1 MICAI
6 QVLKCSSRGAT
17 ALTEGEEAEREGA
30 YKEKWAKAEEDD
42 VADLA
47 HLHICNY
54 PLPISSTMTI
64 TLGRV
69 GR

>member
-1 MICAI
+1 V
-6 QVLKCSSRGAT
+6 QFKCSSVAVEAQQPLRR
-17 ALTEGEEAEREGA
+17 GEEAEGEGA

-42 VADLA
+42 VADL
-47 HLHICNY
+47 HICTSVTS

>member
-17 ALTEGEEAEREGA
+17 ALTEGEEAEGEGA

-42 VADLA
+42 VADL
-47 HLHICNY
+47 HICTSVT
-54 PLPISSTMTI
+54 PPF
-64 TLGRV
+64 RFPPP
-69 GR
+69 